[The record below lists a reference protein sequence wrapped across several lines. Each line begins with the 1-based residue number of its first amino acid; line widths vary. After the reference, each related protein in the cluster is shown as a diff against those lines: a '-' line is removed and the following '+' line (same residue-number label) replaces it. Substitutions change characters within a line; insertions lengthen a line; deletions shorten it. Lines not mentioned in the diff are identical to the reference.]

1 MCYLLTTPSKN
12 FLLPGILVTLTQ
24 QLKDFVSFPHMELE
38 RVNELHVYH
47 PFCFLSASWPF
58 QVSLYC
64 ISASWQIVSAFQTEA
79 SVHLAL
85 RNNHKFY
92 SVGNRGQDNP
102 VEI

>member
-1 MCYLLTTPSKN
+1 MNFMSTTP
-12 FLLPGILVTLTQ
+12 
-24 QLKDFVSFPHMELE
+24 FVFSVPLGLF
-38 RVNELHVYH
+38 R
-47 PFCFLSASWPF
+47 
-58 QVSLYC
+58 SLYC

-92 SVGNRGQDNP
+92 SVRNRGQDNP